1 MLSIILTILKIIG
14 ISILVILGI
23 ILFLLLIVGF
33 VPVRYRSKGTY
44 QNKAIYVEGRATW
57 LLHAVTALALF
68 ENEKPFH
75 ICLKIFG
82 FRIYDNLRPV
92 KVKSSQKNKK
102 VKKTKN
108 KSKDVGEI
116 QAASISDTND
126 TDSEET
132 GEKSILVQKID
143 CFEEQEFSEQN
154 SNSAKDKNVF
164 KNFFQKLEMFITK
177 IVNFFK
183 NITFTFHRICDTINK
198 VLANIKYY
206 LDLLQLDRTKLAFA
220 SCKKQFLRVF
230 KSIVPKKYRIN
241 LHIGFDD
248 PSVMGEILA
257 VWGMLYP
264 FHQGN
269 IDIQPEFDQSIIEG
283 DFCFKG
289 RISIYVF
296 VRAVCVLLFD
306 KNFKLFIKQLK
317 QGK

>member
-14 ISILVILGI
+14 VSILVILGI

-33 VPVRYRSKGTY
+33 VPVQYRGKGTY

-57 LLHAVTALALF
+57 LLHAVTALAVF
-68 ENEKPFH
+68 ENGKPFH
-75 ICLKIFG
+75 ICLRVLG
-82 FRIYDNLRPV
+82 LRIYDNVRPA
-92 KVKSSQKNKK
+92 KVRSFQKNKK

-108 KSKDVGEI
+108 KSEDVGEI

-126 TDSEET
+126 TDNEKT
-132 GEKSILVQKID
+132 VEKSLSVQKIED
-143 CFEEQEFSEQN
+143 FEDSP
-154 SNSAKDKNVF
+154 KDKNIF
-164 KNFFQKLEMFITK
+164 KKFFQKLRIFLTK

-183 NITFTFHRICDTINK
+183 NITFTFHKICDTIDK

-241 LHIGFDD
+241 LHLGFDD
-248 PSVMGEILA
+248 PSVMGEVLA

-269 IDIQPEFDQSIIEG
+269 IDIQPEFEQSVIEG
-283 DFCFKG
+283 DFYFKG

-296 VRAVCVLLFD
+296 VRAVCILLFD
-306 KNFKLFIKQLK
+306 KNIKLFIKQLK

>member
-1 MLSIILTILKIIG
+1 MIRIGKLMLSIILTILKIIG
-14 ISILVILGI
+14 VSILVILGI

-33 VPVRYRSKGTY
+33 VPVQYRGKGTY

-57 LLHAVTALALF
+57 LLHAVTALAVF
-68 ENEKPFH
+68 ENGKPFH
-75 ICLKIFG
+75 ICLRVLG
-82 FRIYDNLRPV
+82 LRIYDNVRPA
-92 KVKSSQKNKK
+92 KVRSFQKNKK

-108 KSKDVGEI
+108 KSEDVGEI

-126 TDSEET
+126 TDNEKT
-132 GEKSILVQKID
+132 VEKSLSVQKIED
-143 CFEEQEFSEQN
+143 FEDSP
-154 SNSAKDKNVF
+154 KDKNIF
-164 KNFFQKLEMFITK
+164 KKFFQKLRIFLTK

-183 NITFTFHRICDTINK
+183 NITFTFHKICDTIDK

-241 LHIGFDD
+241 LHLGFDD
-248 PSVMGEILA
+248 PSVMGEVLA

-269 IDIQPEFDQSIIEG
+269 IDIQPEFEQSVIEG
-283 DFCFKG
+283 DFYFKG

-296 VRAVCVLLFD
+296 VRAVCILLFD
-306 KNFKLFIKQLK
+306 KNIKLFIKQLK

>member
-33 VPVRYRSKGTY
+33 VPVRYRGKGTY
-44 QNKAIYVEGRATW
+44 QNKAVYVEGRATW
-57 LLHAVTALALF
+57 LLHAVTALAVF
-68 ENEKPFH
+68 ENEKTFH

-82 FRIYDNLRPV
+82 LRIYDNLRPA
-92 KVKSSQKNKK
+92 KVKPSQKNKK

-108 KSKDVGEI
+108 KSEDVGEI
-116 QAASISDTND
+116 QAASISDTDDMEDTND
-126 TDSEET
+126 MDDTET
-132 GEKSILVQKID
+132 VEKSVSTKKID
-143 CFEEQEFSEQN
+143 DCKEQDF
-154 SNSAKDKNVF
+154 AKNKNVF
-164 KNFFQKLEMFITK
+164 KNFFQKLRMFITK
-177 IVNFFK
+177 IIDFFK

-206 LDLLQLDRTKLAFA
+206 LDLLQLERTKLAFA

-230 KSIVPKKYRIN
+230 NSIVPKKYRIN
-241 LHIGFDD
+241 LHLGFDD
-248 PSVMGEILA
+248 PSVMGEVLA

-283 DFCFKG
+283 DFYFKG

-306 KNFKLFIKQLK
+306 KNFKLLIKQLK